1 MTVKQKEALQRRFDK
16 AHARTARFVD
26 AYKKLVN
33 GKYYYAPINHPRG
46 LITIDECTNE
56 FQFLSHIADVADWR
70 DNHHYR
76 RPLYVKT
83 YDNGFGYT
91 KWREMTPAEWRRVDA
106 AEMKILDAWEAENDL
121 YDVLNPRRG

>member
-1 MTVKQKEALQRRFDK
+1 MTVKQKEALRRRFDK
-16 AHARTARFVD
+16 AHARTARLVD
-26 AYKKLVN
+26 AYRKLIN

-56 FQFLSHIADVADWR
+56 FHFLSHVATPFPGA
-70 DNHHYR
+70 R

-91 KWREMTPAEWRRVDA
+91 KWREMTPAEWQRVDA